1 MSQFVTPEEQGLY
14 DKLRSAREA
23 NDDTSD
29 EELLRTIRQLSPKA
43 KTELAKR
50 VDARMNVER
59 KVWFCNRGRACDG
72 KKHEGFMYP
81 HARGDQWPPPGMSWI
96 VWVLRGGRGSGKT
109 RTGSEYTRWVSKK
122 VQHLGLI
129 APTGPAARTVMIE
142 GESGIIA
149 ACERAG
155 EYTTG
160 MYEPSKQRI
169 TFQSGARAQIFSAEE
184 PERIR
189 GNQFGY
195 VWGDEW
201 AHWENASEVWDNM
214 LFALRLGD
222 RPHVL
227 GTTTPLPTEFV
238 KEVLDH
244 EDTVATGVST
254 HANIDNLAAT
264 VVKRILD
271 RYEGTYQGR
280 QEIYGEVIDDRE
292 GSLWKSEQFHYVNI
306 STRQMDRVVVGID
319 PAGSQGKR
327 SDMTGI
333 IVAGKQGDAI
343 YAIDDV
349 SGKYSPAGWARA
361 AINAYDK
368 YKADAIVVE
377 TNYGGQM
384 CRATLKAEGFTGRI
398 VEAKATDGKRLRAE
412 PIAALYEQNDGEA
425 GVRAYHARGG
435 KVAKLESEMVSW
447 IPGEGK
453 SPNRVDAFVWC
464 ATHLTKRGGKASM
477 GDPTK
482 GTIGPAQ
489 YRGPGSPN
497 ARKQAKGTKWLSRS

>member
-1 MSQFVTPEEQGLY
+1 MSTALVMPGDEDDDDLTDEQFAKQ
-14 DKLRSAREA
+14 LRR
-23 NDDTSD
+23 
-29 EELLRTIRQLSPKA
+29 LSPKA
-43 KTELAKR
+43 KAALAAR
-50 VDARMNVER
+50 VEARLSADR
-59 KVWFCNRGRACDG
+59 KVWFCDRKRACDG
-72 KKHEGFMYP
+72 KPHEGYNYA
-81 HARGDQWPPPGMSWI
+81 HARGDQWPPPGVSWI

-109 RTGSEYTRWVSKK
+109 RTGSEYTRHISK
-122 VQHLGLI
+122 HIPWIGLI

-155 EYTTG
+155 EKCE
-160 MYEPSKQRI
+160 YEPSKQRI

-189 GNQFGY
+189 GNQFGF

-201 AHWENASEVWDNM
+201 AHWENAVEVWDNM
-214 LFALRLGD
+214 MFALRLGK

-238 KEVLDH
+238 KEVLAH

-254 HANIDNLAAT
+254 FANIDNLAAA

-280 QEIYGEVIDDRE
+280 QEIYGEVIDDRQ
-292 GSLWKSEQFHYVNI
+292 GALWQSNQFHYVDI
-306 STRQMDRVVVGID
+306 VTRLMDRVVVGID

-327 SDMTGI
+327 SDLTGI
-333 IVAGKQGDAI
+333 IVAGKQADAI

-349 SGKYSPAGWARA
+349 SGKFSPAGWARA

-377 TNYGGQM
+377 RNYGGDM

-412 PIAALYEQNDGEA
+412 PIAALYEQHEAEA

-435 KVAKLESEMVSW
+435 RLAKLESEMVSW

-453 SPNRVDAFVWC
+453 SPNRVDAYIWC
-464 ATHLTKRGGKASM
+464 ATHLTRRGGAGSM
-477 GDPTK
+477 GDPTQ
-482 GTIGPAQ
+482 GRIGPAP
-489 YRGPGSPN
+489 YRGPGSPA
-497 ARKQAKGTKWLSRS
+497 ARKAAKGSRWLNRS